1 MWAHTNIQK
10 HTHTKFKSWGP
21 MDEDH
26 PTSSAK
32 IGNYRG
38 NMQTYIPTH
47 HLSPQKKKIIHT
59 NIITYARHTKGLK

>member
-47 HLSPQKKKIIHT
+47 HLSPQKKKSPIQTLLHMQDT
-59 NIITYARHTKGLK
+59 QKD